1 MQINKKFKIMAGL
14 TIAGIIGAA
23 SIRPGSSKN
32 DYTNLQV
39 LPKDI
44 TPKALQRIM
53 VDEFQDGL
61 GVGCN
66 FCHAQEKGSLHLD
79 YASDAKPEKEIARAM
94 MHMTMDINKKY
105 FAVEQPVIG
114 DSLMTISCSNC
125 HHGVAHPGLNE

>member
-1 MQINKKFKIMAGL
+1 MRINNKLKIILVLAV
-14 TIAGIIGAA
+14 AA
-23 SIRPGSSKN
+23 IMGSALVKPGSSKDN
-32 DYTNLQV
+32 YTNLQV

-44 TPKALQRIM
+44 SPKDLQRIM
-53 VDEFQDGL
+53 VDEFEDGL

-94 MHMTMDINKKY
+94 MRMTMELNKKY
-105 FAVEQPVIG
+105 FAVEQPIIG
-114 DSLMTISCSNC
+114 DTLMMISCSNC